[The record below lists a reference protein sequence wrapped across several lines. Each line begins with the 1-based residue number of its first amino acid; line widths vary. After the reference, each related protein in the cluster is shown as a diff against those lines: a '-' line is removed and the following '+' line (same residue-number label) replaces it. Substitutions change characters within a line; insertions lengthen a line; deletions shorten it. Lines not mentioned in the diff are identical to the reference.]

1 MLVAFFLPFRWLA
14 FLGFLLAG
22 GQIVHA
28 QTLLPKNSQGG
39 GWRVED
45 PSFGQPAKNFDRL
58 EFPKF
63 DVSLPARLTQPTE
76 LYRAE

>member
-1 MLVAFFLPFRWLA
+1 VLVAFFLPFRWLA

-45 PSFGQPAKNFDRL
+45 RL